1 MPRETCAAQSS
12 NNRKSMNTF
21 AEGTVSSKG
30 RITIPKKIRDYLRL
44 RTGRRVEFQIDRQG
58 HVIMRPIKIDFRKLK
73 GIVRSRR
80 KTPLS
85 IEEMNEAIAR
95 GWSGT

>member
-1 MPRETCAAQSS
+1 
-12 NNRKSMNTF
+12 MNTIVVS
-21 AEGTVSSKG
+21 TVTSKG
-30 RITIPKKIRDYLRL
+30 QITIPKEIRDRLRL
-44 RTGRRVEFQIDRQG
+44 QTGHQVEFQVDRQG
-58 HVIMRPIKIDFRKLK
+58 QVIMRPRNRDFHTLK

-80 KTPLS
+80 KTPVS